1 MQIDFKLVSAGLA
14 TFVAVDA
21 YVIRRQR
28 KMLNA
33 QSKSIVKL
41 ANLNQYLCD
50 VMIKHDVPVTQ
61 FDSIAIKTLME
72 D

>member
-1 MQIDFKLVSAGLA
+1 MQIDFKLVSAGLVA
-14 TFVAVDA
+14 FVAVDA
-21 YVIRRQR
+21 YVISRQR

-41 ANLNQYLCD
+41 ANLNQYILD
-50 VMIKHDVPVTQ
+50 VMIKNDVPVTQ
-61 FDSIAIKTLME
+61 FDSIALNNLME

>member
-33 QSKSIVKL
+33 RSESIVKL
-41 ANLNQYLCD
+41 ADLSQYLVD
-50 VMIKHDVPVTQ
+50 VLDHHDVPFTQ
-61 FDSIAIKTLME
+61 FDSIALNTIMK

>member
-14 TFVAVDA
+14 TVVAVDA

-41 ANLNQYLCD
+41 ANLNKYIVD
-50 VMIKHDVPVTQ
+50 VMIKHDVPITQ
-61 FDSIAIKTLME
+61 FDLIALSTIIE

>member
-33 QSKSIVKL
+33 RSESIVKL
-41 ANLNQYLCD
+41 ADLSQYLVD
-50 VMIKHDVPVTQ
+50 VLDHHDVPLTQ
-61 FDSIAIKTLME
+61 FDSIALNAIME

>member
-33 QSKSIVKL
+33 QSESIVKL
-41 ANLNQYLCD
+41 ANLNQYLLD
-50 VMIKHDVPVTQ
+50 VIERHDVPFTQ
-61 FDSIAIKTLME
+61 FDSIALNNLME